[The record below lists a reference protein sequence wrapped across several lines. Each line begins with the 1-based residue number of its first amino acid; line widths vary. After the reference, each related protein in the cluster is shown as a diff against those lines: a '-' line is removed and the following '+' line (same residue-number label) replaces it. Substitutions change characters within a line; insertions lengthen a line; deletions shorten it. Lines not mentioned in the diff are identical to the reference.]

1 MILKLKIIFKN
12 NKVVFE
18 NYFFMTILQVLNSL
32 FYLLIYPYL
41 IRTLGKESYG
51 QYVFA
56 MSIISYFISLV
67 SFGFDFPAVKE
78 IAKNPNNESIKS
90 HVISCVFTAKIY
102 LETLS
107 ALIFT
112 LIILLIPV
120 LRQYWYIYVIL
131 FGNTFVNILFPTWF
145 FQGIQKMRIVT
156 YIQLIF
162 KFLSL
167 PFIFLFVLGSNDI
180 EEFSFIVTFFN
191 FAGGIAASYLI
202 LYNEKIKIHWISF
215 GELKLWYK
223 DALPF
228 FWSNAGAAIKQ
239 QSIAIMIGTYFNM
252 ADVALYD
259 LAYKIISI
267 PNILFGSINGALFP
281 KIANDARKEVIK
293 KIFKFEALAGLI
305 VILLVILFGKFIIL
319 VIGGSKMT
327 DAYPI
332 AVVLSFGVLTLL
344 LVSAYI
350 SFIFVPQNKY
360 YLVTQNQLVA
370 FINFFTFS
378 IIGLILYK
386 NILSIAVAWT
396 LAGLFEIVYCNIL
409 IKKHELF

>member
-56 MSIISYFISLV
+56 MSIINYFISLV

-78 IAKNPNNESIKS
+78 IAKNPNNKSIKS

-112 LIILLIPV
+112 LLILLIPV

-167 PFIFLFVLGSNDI
+167 PFIFLFVLGPNDI

-319 VIGGSKMT
+319 VIGGPKMI